1 MIAIDT
7 NLLIYAHRG
16 GAPEHRAARQAI
28 EQASESESG
37 WGISASCLAEFW
49 AVVTHPA
56 SIGGASKPSTA
67 ADFIRAMR
75 GAGAELWV
83 PAARYSERLLTMASE
98 LNIQGPRIFDLQ
110 IALTAFDNG
119 ARELWTHD
127 RKFVSIPGLKV
138 RDPISSS

>member
-1 MIAIDT
+1 MG
-7 NLLIYAHRG
+7 N
-16 GAPEHRAARQAI
+16 Q
-28 EQASESESG
+28 
-37 WGISASCLAEFW
+37 CLAEFW

-75 GAGAELWV
+75 GAGAEVWV
-83 PAARYSERLLTMASE
+83 PAARFSERLLTMASE
-98 LNIQGPRIFDLQ
+98 LNIQGPRIS
-110 IALTAFDNG
+110 AFDNG